1 MTFNDVRYK
10 DFYDDDD
17 NQDADTIITFWLFVW
32 YDSLRPSQ
40 QSFSYGGTCLPGL
53 NQY

>member
-1 MTFNDVRYK
+1 MRK
-10 DFYDDDD
+10 KRL
-17 NQDADTIITFWLFVW
+17 AHGHLFVW

-40 QSFSYGGTCLPGL
+40 QYNRPVGMAFPGL